1 MSRKG
6 KTAIISILCFLLI
19 VAVGFMI
26 TSLSMA
32 SAHGQTLIEEW
43 QSWFNVVKDTIETLP
58 TEDTS
63 AVIKMPL
70 RLIKVA

>member
-19 VAVGFMI
+19 VAVVFMI

-70 RLIKVA
+70 RLMNVA

>member
-19 VAVGFMI
+19 VAVVFMI

-32 SAHGQTLIEEW
+32 SAHSQTLIEEW

-70 RLIKVA
+70 RLMNVA